1 MTPAPPLLLQGK
13 GARKVRRMVGL
24 LISCCIALL
33 VSILLVEAAG
43 PFSDWLLLGASVLFV
58 CTYNCILLTSS
69 TIFARTRKL
78 QDKQAMARSRSSPG
92 AASQARP
99 SVLHTPRSSH
109 DSRASKGTPRGS
121 VSVRLE
127 SQDHTNAPGLRE
139 DADSSLL
146 LRQDS
151 SMSLLGTSP
160 SDSLYGLALDDSN
173 AN

>member
-1 MTPAPPLLLQGK
+1 
-13 GARKVRRMVGL
+13 MVGL

-69 TIFARTRKL
+69 TIFARTSKL
-78 QDKQAMARSRSSPG
+78 QDKQTMACSRSPG

-109 DSRASKGTPRGS
+109 DSRASAKGTPRGS

-127 SQDHTNAPGLRE
+127 SQDHANAPGLRE